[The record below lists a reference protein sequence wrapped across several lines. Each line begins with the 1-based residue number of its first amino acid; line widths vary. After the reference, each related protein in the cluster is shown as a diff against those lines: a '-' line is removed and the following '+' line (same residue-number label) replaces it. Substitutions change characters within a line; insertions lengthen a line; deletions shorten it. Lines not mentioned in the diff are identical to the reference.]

1 MSLRFIA
8 EVAQGMGTDS
18 IAHVLSILKA
28 QYHTLTEDEQCQYDE
43 FMADMKDAINPSA
56 R

>member
-1 MSLRFIA
+1 MSLKFIA

-18 IAHVLSILKA
+18 IAQVLSILKA
-28 QYHTLTEDEQCQYDE
+28 QYDSLSEDEQCAYDE

>member
-1 MSLRFIA
+1 MSLKFIA
-8 EVAQGMGTDS
+8 EVAHGMGTDS

-28 QYHTLTEDEQCQYDE
+28 QYDNLTEYEQCAYDE
-43 FMADMKDAINPSA
+43 FMADMKDVFNPSA